1 MSTLIITRYLVTFRS
16 QLDSRFISNASGT
29 VGGTQK
35 IHNLEGITLLYES
48 PAAVDRARLT
58 YYNNLALHT

>member
-1 MSTLIITRYLVTFRS
+1 MTFRS

-29 VGGTQK
+29 VGGTRK
-35 IHNLEGITLLYES
+35 IHNLEGITLFYES
-48 PAAVDRARLT
+48 PAAAVDRAMLT

>member
-1 MSTLIITRYLVTFRS
+1 MTFRS